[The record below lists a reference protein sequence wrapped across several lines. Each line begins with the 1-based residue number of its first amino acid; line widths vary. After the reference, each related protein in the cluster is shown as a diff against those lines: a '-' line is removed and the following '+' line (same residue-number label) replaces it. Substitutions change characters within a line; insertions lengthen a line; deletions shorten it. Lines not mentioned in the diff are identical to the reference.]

1 MLRGESGQ
9 ILPAALVMLVL
20 GTFLVIP
27 VISLMTTNLSNTR
40 LIDQASL
47 ELYAADAGVENM
59 IWNVKQD
66 VGILPAEGDTIAK
79 NIQDQSLNGMSTITT
94 TMTNMGSRMY
104 RINSVA
110 TRPGGHNS
118 EVEAYINCLN
128 FANLLEGAI
137 TSNGD
142 ITVQNAEVHGAVF
155 YADDPHISP
164 TATLDT
170 PPVKVTQTNWPTWED
185 LQPLYWSQVEDNHFA
200 FNQINAEDYPTL
212 GPIHVD
218 GTGNLSIDCN
228 TIGAMITINQ
238 TIYVPGNLAFN
249 QSGSKNYILNLNN
262 GTLFV
267 GGTISMPAQRI
278 DIIGSGCIIANG
290 DIQFQPGTSAGSPDD
305 YILVMS
311 LSGKTT
317 MQPGGN
323 FYGSLVGSSEV
334 DLKPGGYLE
343 YTDPDNHDLNFPGL
357 QIGGEVPFSGEGT
370 IVSYI
375 IK

>member
-1 MLRGESGQ
+1 MNGLRRMLRGESGQ

-228 TIGAMITINQ
+228 TIGAIKQ
-238 TIYVPGNLAFN
+238 
-249 QSGSKNYILNLNN
+249 
-262 GTLFV
+262 
-267 GGTISMPAQRI
+267 
-278 DIIGSGCIIANG
+278 
-290 DIQFQPGTSAGSPDD
+290 
-305 YILVMS
+305 
-311 LSGKTT
+311 
-317 MQPGGN
+317 
-323 FYGSLVGSSEV
+323 
-334 DLKPGGYLE
+334 
-343 YTDPDNHDLNFPGL
+343 YTFR
-357 QIGGEVPFSGEGT
+357 ET
-370 IVSYI
+370 
-375 IK
+375 